1 MFGICRGNF
10 EWDAVFESC
19 RLDRYW
25 RKLEFFVN
33 TISRQT
39 YSTLSSL
46 STTDTGDKPVQ
57 CAFHFTLPPWKK
69 FGSIKCTINMQVI
82 NALIRKISVTFN
94 LYILTL
100 LRIYSIPFTI
110 RFLLHWQGEF
120 VKQSSTFEGGNSFLS
135 FND

>member
-1 MFGICRGNF
+1 MFTGVYVYYMFGICRGNF

-33 TISRQT
+33 T
-39 YSTLSSL
+39 
-46 STTDTGDKPVQ
+46 TDTGDKPAQ

-69 FGSIKCTINMQVI
+69 FGSIKYTINMQII
-82 NALIRKISVTFN
+82 NELIMRKISVTFN
-94 LYILTL
+94 LYTLTL
-100 LRIYSIPFTI
+100 LRIYFILFTI

-120 VKQSSTFEGGNSFLS
+120 VEQSPTSEGGNSFLS